1 VISHIEKSEEEKS
14 MAASTTHT
22 NNPFEKLFANAANNP
37 FVKLLSEVNAPL
49 CSSWKETAAQYINAS
64 EEWTEKALEWNTKA
78 TAWAKETPLASV
90 FETQRNLTSQVVE
103 NSLSLARRFWK
114 LEEKS
119 EKKAA

>member
-1 VISHIEKSEEEKS
+1 

-64 EEWTEKALEWNTKA
+64 EEWTERALEWNTKA

-114 LEEKS
+114 LEEKG